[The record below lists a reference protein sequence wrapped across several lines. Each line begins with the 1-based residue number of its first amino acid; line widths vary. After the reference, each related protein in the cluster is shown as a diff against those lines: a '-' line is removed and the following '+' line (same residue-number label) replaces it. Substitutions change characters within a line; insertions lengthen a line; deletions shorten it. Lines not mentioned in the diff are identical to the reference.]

1 MAKED
6 PLHGIEKIEV
16 NQCDINHVMLSLDEP
31 LYPYNEGDS
40 YWTLEG
46 KNSLIRSCWD
56 DVSEYQFRED
66 KIYFDN
72 LEDGIRF
79 MMSQKINK
87 IKVYDYASKCYEI
100 KINRLFT

>member
-6 PLHGIEKIEV
+6 PLEGIEKIEV
-16 NQCDINHVMLSLDEP
+16 NMSHIDEIILSLDEP
-31 LYPYNEGDS
+31 EYPYNEGES
-40 YWTLEG
+40 YWTMEG
-46 KNSLIRSCWD
+46 KNSLVRSCWD
-56 DVSEYQFRED
+56 DVSEDQFRSD

-79 MMSQKINK
+79 MMSQKIMK
-87 IKVYDYASKCYEI
+87 IKIYDYASKCYEI